1 LAFLFYPL
9 AIIAFLMVLFLSVLV
24 AQSVR
29 ARTGINAV
37 VVILLLGMMIAMLI
51 GPAYLYLATLTLTL
65 GDIVVWEIAVF
76 SAVGMM
82 PIAILVAAQFVMES
96 DSERTKPL
104 PLTDFLHHITALR
117 VSYVLL
123 TVLSEILMGWTFNI
137 AYGVVTLSSGYSAA
151 DVLNQLSYSLTTYWF
166 IFTMV
171 GEMFLTVYIFRKTI
185 RPSLLELLCLQM
197 IVMFLTPTA
206 LPWHAWE
213 TYTFYLE
220 AVAMT
225 GVVVYAINYV
235 RTRKGERDQ
244 SLVMY
249 IGLFIVANA
258 LMMAGLLWW
267 LISGAT
273 WTLSPILVLETTLYF
288 DAVLTGAGLSG
299 KALDERRAAEK
310 AKLSLPSSEVQVDD
324 GGGGDD
330 DRPLT
335 QA

>member
-9 AIIAFLMVLFLSVLV
+9 AIIAFLMVLFLSLL
-24 AQSVR
+24 ATRSVR

-37 VVILLLGMMIAMLI
+37 VVIVLLGMMIGMLI
-51 GPAYLYLATLTLTL
+51 GPAYIYLVTLTLTL

-76 SAVGMM
+76 SSVGMM

-104 PLTDFLHHITALR
+104 PLTDLLGHIAALR
-117 VSYVLL
+117 VTYVLL
-123 TVLSEILMGWTFNI
+123 IVLSEILMGWTFNI
-137 AYGVVTLSSGYSAA
+137 ASGLVTLSSGYSSA

-171 GEMFLTVYIFRKTI
+171 GEMFLTVYAFRKAI
-185 RPSLLELLCLQM
+185 RRPLLELLCLQM
-197 IVMFLTPTA
+197 VIMFLTPTA
-206 LPWHAWE
+206 LPWRAWE

-220 AVAMT
+220 AAAMT

-244 SLVMY
+244 PLVIY
-249 IGLFIVANA
+249 LGLFIVANA
-258 LMMAGLLWW
+258 LMMVGLLWW

-273 WTLSPILVLETTLYF
+273 WILSPILILETTVYF
-288 DAVLTGAGLSG
+288 DAVLTGAGLSR
-299 KALDERRAAEK
+299 KILDERRAAEK
-310 AKLSLPSSEVQVDD
+310 EDAKLSLPSSGLEADD
-324 GGGGDD
+324 G
-330 DRPLT
+330 P
-335 QA
+335 